1 MAGGVS
7 LTEGEEDGVESRGK
21 GQYVKSDLE
30 GKQEVE
36 RRLTSQG

>member
-1 MAGGVS
+1 MGVS
-7 LTEGEEDGVESRGK
+7 LMEEEEVGVESRGK
-21 GQYVKSDLE
+21 GQYVKSDME